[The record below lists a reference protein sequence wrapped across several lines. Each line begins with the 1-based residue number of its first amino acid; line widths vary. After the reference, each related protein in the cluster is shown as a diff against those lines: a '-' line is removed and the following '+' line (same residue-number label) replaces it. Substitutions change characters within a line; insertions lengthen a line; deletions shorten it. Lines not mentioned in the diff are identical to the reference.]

1 MKYLLGGLLV
11 AALGVVP
18 VAGRAADA
26 DARFRAI
33 YTQEWSWRTGQS
45 GISSS
50 GEAQPGDGRLDSVDP
65 ATQQARLE
73 HWQQVLKDLDAVDVQ
88 ALSPAALV
96 NYAIYRAQIA
106 DLLADQRF

>member
-33 YTQEWSWRTGQS
+33 
-45 GISSS
+45 
-50 GEAQPGDGRLDSVDP
+50 
-65 ATQQARLE
+65 
-73 HWQQVLKDLDAVDVQ
+73 
-88 ALSPAALV
+88 
-96 NYAIYRAQIA
+96 
-106 DLLADQRF
+106 